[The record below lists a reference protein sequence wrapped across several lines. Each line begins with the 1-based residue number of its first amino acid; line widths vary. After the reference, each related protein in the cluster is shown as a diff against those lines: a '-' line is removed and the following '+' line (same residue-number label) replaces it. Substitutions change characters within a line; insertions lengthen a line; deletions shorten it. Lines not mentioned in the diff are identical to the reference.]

1 MELPFCIGFTIL
13 VLQNELGS
21 SNIKATASASEPY
34 ATIIHSYS
42 DKLVHVARHFLI
54 QGETCSYWK
63 RFVHIERDFFIWYR
77 LVHIGNIENDLF
89 ILEETCLFWKI
100 LVRDLLSII
109 KNLYNIK
116 YIC

>member
-63 RFVHIERDFFIWYR
+63 RFVHIGRDLFI
-77 LVHIGNIENDLF
+77 LKEIFSFGIDLF
-89 ILEETCLFWKI
+89 ILEILKMICSYWKRLVYFGRYLFVTC
-100 LVRDLLSII
+100 
-109 KNLYNIK
+109 
-116 YIC
+116 